1 MFEILP
7 VLFASFLLVYAILN
21 VLDDRYPEPLV
32 VYALNGCRSVY
43 KRLRGR

>member
-21 VLDDRYPEPLV
+21 VLDDRYPEPIV
-32 VYALNGCRSVY
+32 VYIARGGRSVY
-43 KRLRGR
+43 NRLRGR